1 MSVVP
6 VGLAGSVEGMAQTLT
21 VPARARRRIAYHVTW
36 RKKMLGGPSAAVFA
50 FDEAPGAPFDVRLV
64 VRAGRHAPSSRDAE
78 TGTRHRIDP
87 GSPEGLVVEVPVA
100 RGRGTWWAK
109 AFSAQD
115 GVKLVDPPMSEL
127 KGN

>member
-1 MSVVP
+1 MVGIVVVP

-109 AFSAQD
+109 TFAVQD
-115 GVKLVDPPMSEL
+115 KIGRASCRERV
-127 KGN
+127 